1 MRINDKTIHE
11 RAVHAY
17 FDEADLVALLSQ
29 KVAADTGFSIDPRKT
44 KIHVIISKKDRC
56 GTAGFESYAEVTL
69 TNTLSPSAE

>member
-29 KVAADTGFSIDPRKT
+29 KVAADTGFPIDQRKT
-44 KIHVIISKKDRC
+44 KVRVIISKRDSSI
-56 GTAGFESYAEVTL
+56 GFEDYAEVFL
-69 TNTLSPSAE
+69 TNELPPSAK